1 MDIKDAVAI
10 VTGSATGIG
19 AAVARKLA
27 SKGCRVVINY
37 SKSEV
42 EARET
47 VGHCRERGVET
58 LMIQADVSV
67 DEDCG
72 RMVDQTMKEWGRIDI
87 LVNNAGISK
96 LADHRDLDALSA
108 DDFLRIYR
116 VNVIGTYQMTRA
128 VAPHMKAQ
136 GRGAII
142 NVSSMAGVIG
152 VGSSIAYA
160 ASKGALNTMTICL
173 ARALAPEIRVNAV
186 CPGLTRTRWLSE
198 VWGEEATKAVIAH
211 VEQSNP
217 LKAVSTPDDVAEPIV
232 WLIEG
237 SNHVTG
243 ETLMIDAGMHLSF
256 APLVAR

>member
-1 MDIKDAVAI
+1 
-10 VTGSATGIG
+10 
-19 AAVARKLA
+19 
-27 SKGCRVVINY
+27 
-37 SKSEV
+37 
-42 EARET
+42 
-47 VGHCRERGVET
+47 
-58 LMIQADVSV
+58 
-67 DEDCG
+67 
-72 RMVDQTMKEWGRIDI
+72 
-87 LVNNAGISK
+87 
-96 LADHRDLDALSA
+96 
-108 DDFLRIYR
+108 
-116 VNVIGTYQMTRA
+116 
-128 VAPHMKAQ
+128 MKA
-136 GRGAII
+136 RGKGSII

-198 VWGEEATKAVIAH
+198 VWGEEATKAVVAH

-237 SNHVTG
+237 SDHVTG

>member
-1 MDIKDAVAI
+1 MDIKNAVAI

-19 AAVARKLA
+19 AAVARKLS

-37 SKSEV
+37 SKSEA

-47 VGHCRERGVET
+47 VGQCREHGVET

-96 LADHRDLDALSA
+96 LADHNDLDALSA
-108 DDFLRIYR
+108 DDFLRIYK

-136 GRGAII
+136 GKGSII
-142 NVSSMAGVIG
+142 NVSSLAGVIG

-186 CPGLTRTRWLSE
+186 CPGLTQTRWLSE
-198 VWGEEATKAVIAH
+198 VWGEEATKAVVAH
-211 VEQSNP
+211 VKQSNP

-237 SNHVTG
+237 SDHVTG